1 MSKFAYLNKLKAKA
15 DATAEFPIPELN
27 CTIKKQDEKTG
38 EIKEVRKF
46 EPVLIVMPTTESNK
60 DYTKYLRDKARGI
73 AAKQVRRRGRQTS
86 PASVTDQQ
94 LEDSRLEALDALAKY
109 AVTGWRDIYNEH
121 GEDEPFTTEECAA
134 FTKRAASEYH

>member
-27 CTIKKQDEKTG
+27 CTVG
-38 EIKEVRKF
+38 ERKF

-73 AAKQVRRRGRQTS
+73 AAKQVRRGRQTS

-94 LEDSRLEALDALAKY
+94 LEDSRLEALDALAKICSY
-109 AVTGWRDIYNEH
+109 RMA
-121 GEDEPFTTEECAA
+121 
-134 FTKRAASEYH
+134 